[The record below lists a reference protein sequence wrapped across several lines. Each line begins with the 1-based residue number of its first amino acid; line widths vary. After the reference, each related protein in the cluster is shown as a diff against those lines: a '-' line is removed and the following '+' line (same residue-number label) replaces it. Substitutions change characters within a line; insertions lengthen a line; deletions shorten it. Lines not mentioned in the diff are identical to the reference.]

1 MKEFKEAEASKILTT
16 YHLAIDDAIQ
26 KYFKNHKD
34 IYETQEKVKED
45 IHNGK
50 LVIVSK
56 IDKEDNLLEDPEFII
71 LSKKVYEVIEED
83 TYQIFTSKYDDL
95 SLEHLQQDQSNIIKE
110 ETPWYNKFL
119 NNKHYKNRHK
129 RK

>member
-56 IDKEDNLLEDPEFII
+56 IDKEDNLLEEYII
-71 LSKKVYEVIEED
+71 TK
-83 TYQIFTSKYDDL
+83 
-95 SLEHLQQDQSNIIKE
+95 
-110 ETPWYNKFL
+110 
-119 NNKHYKNRHK
+119 NN
-129 RK
+129 